1 MKSKYILILEV
12 YQEKSPDQYG
22 MNLFASEELLE
33 MTLSFD
39 IREFIGTKN
48 RSKYQDATLT
58 MKESNGDSIT
68 QQIKLKARGEMRCSY
83 CSFPSNNF

>member
-39 IREFIGTKN
+39 IRN
-48 RSKYQDATLT
+48 L
-58 MKESNGDSIT
+58 
-68 QQIKLKARGEMRCSY
+68 
-83 CSFPSNNF
+83 